1 MKITIVGSGNVGST
15 AAFLTVQK
23 GLGDVVLIDIL
34 EGIPQGKGLDILQ
47 TCPIEGSSV
56 RSVGTNDYSQTADS
70 DIVVITAGLA
80 RKPGMSREDLL
91 RANAKIVGDIV
102 EKVMQYSK
110 SPIIIVVTNPLD
122 LMTYHAWKVSKLPPH
137 RVMGQAGVLDSA
149 RFRAFLAQ
157 KLNVSP
163 VDVSTMVL
171 GGHGDTMVPLI
182 RYTQVA
188 GIPITELLDST
199 EINALVERTR
209 NGGGEIVN
217 LLKTGSAYYAPGS
230 AVVQMIEAIVRD
242 QKRVL
247 PCSALLKGQYGIS
260 DLFIGVPVKL
270 GKRGVE
276 EVIEVKLN
284 ADEERALH
292 ASAQVYKEGICTLYP
307 HG

>member
-15 AAFLTVQK
+15 AAFLTAQK
-23 GLGDVVLIDIL
+23 GLGDVVLLDIL

-47 TCPIEGSSV
+47 ASALEGSNV
-56 RSVGTNDYSQTADS
+56 TIHGANNYAETTDS

-102 EKVMQYSK
+102 TQIMQHS
-110 SPIIIVVTNPLD
+110 SDPILIVVTNPLD
-122 LMTYHAWKVSKLPPH
+122 IMTYHAWKISNLPPH
-137 RVMGQAGVLDSA
+137 KVMGQAGILDSA

-157 KLNVSP
+157 KLNVSAL
-163 VDVSTMVL
+163 DISTMVL

-182 RYTQVA
+182 RYTHVA
-188 GIPITELLDST
+188 GIPITELLNPS

-242 QKRVL
+242 QERVL
-247 PCSALLKGQYGIS
+247 PCSAFLNGQYGLK
-260 DLFIGVPVKL
+260 DLFIGVPIKL
-270 GKRGVE
+270 GKNGVE
-276 EVIEVKLN
+276 EIIELKLN
-284 ADEERALH
+284 SEEMQVLHGSAL
-292 ASAQVYKEGICTLYP
+292 VYQEGIRTLYP